1 MIINSEDKL
10 LTYGGQ
16 THSEQETFS
25 LLRSFVETM
34 GGEAAVLALYS
45 GREQGKSAVY
55 RVGLDQF
62 ADENFTSLVK
72 NAADDYDFSMSKDD
86 SGSLSGLRRLRRL
99 LEAEAERLKLKRLYA
114 LVMPVMTENRI
125 CGLFAMLHRQD
136 LPGFL
141 RRYPQMYNLVLDR
154 LELTV
159 RHAGLLSSLMRERS
173 WFETLVKR
181 SNDGIAIADKDGSVV
196 GINEAME
203 NLSGWSVEEAVGK
216 LLYKIFPIKA
226 SGPAEASEGG
236 SSRNLILYNKPSQVN
251 FSISGEPVEAVLTA
265 RDGKSVDIEV
275 TGLTIRD
282 ASGIPSGWVMTVR
295 DISRR
300 KETERLGKIFLS
312 AMSHELQTPIAVI
325 KGFAGLM
332 SDPEIELDR
341 QTVLQKSQ
349 VIFDESERLQKM
361 VRQMLEAASIQAGG
375 ISLNCE
381 QVDLQG
387 IAERTARRLERLAQE
402 KSLVLQ
408 VEADADIKPVWGD
421 LPKLEQVMSN
431 LVENAVKYSNEGKIT
446 VRIKNL
452 PKGVKVFVA
461 DEGPGISEED
471 SQRLFAPFERGEETK
486 KKIRGSGLGLFIAKA
501 VIEAHKGSIGVVN
514 SGKGACFYFTIPCR
528 KD

>member
-1 MIINSEDKL
+1 MITDSEDKF
-10 LTYGGQ
+10 LTYGGYM
-16 THSEQETFS
+16 HSEQETFT
-25 LLRSFVETM
+25 LLRSFVDAI
-34 GGEAAVLALYS
+34 GGDAAVLALYS
-45 GREQGKSAVY
+45 GRGQGNSAVY
-55 RVGLDQF
+55 RVGLDRFPDENITALVQEA
-62 ADENFTSLVK
+62 ADEF
-72 NAADDYDFSMSKDD
+72 DYSTGGG
-86 SGSLSGLRRLRRL
+86 SGGFSGLRRLQRRL
-99 LEAEAERLKLKRLYA
+99 TAEAERLKLKRRYV
-114 LVMPVMTENRI
+114 LVMPVMLENQI

-136 LPGFL
+136 LPSFL

-159 RHAGLLSSLMRERS
+159 RHAGLLSNLMRERS

-181 SNDGIAIADKDGSVV
+181 SNDGIAIVDKDGTVV
-196 GINEAME
+196 GINQAME
-203 NLSGWSVEEAVGK
+203 ALSGWSVEEAAGK
-216 LLYKIFPIKA
+216 PLYKLFPIKA
-226 SGPAEASEGG
+226 FGFSENAESGSA
-236 SSRNLILYNKPSQVN
+236 RNLILYNKPSQVN
-251 FSISGEPVEAVLTA
+251 FSISGEPVEGVLTV
-265 RDGKSVDIEV
+265 RDGRSIDIEV

-349 VIFDESERLQKM
+349 VILDESERLQKM

-375 ISLNCE
+375 ISLSCE
-381 QVDLQG
+381 QVDLVG
-387 IAERTARRLERLAQE
+387 VAERTARRLEHLAQE
-402 KSLVLQ
+402 KKLALR
-408 VEADADIKPVWGD
+408 VEAEANIKPVWGD

-431 LVENAVKYSNEGKIT
+431 LVENAVKYSNEGIII
-446 VRIKNL
+446 VRIKNQSES
-452 PKGVKVFVA
+452 VKVFVD

-471 SQRLFAPFERGEETK
+471 SQRIFAPFERGEETK
-486 KKIRGSGLGLFIAKA
+486 KKTRGSGLGLFISKA
-501 VIEAHKGSIGVVN
+501 IIEAHKGSIGVVN
-514 SGKGACFYFTIPCR
+514 SGKGACFYFTLPCR